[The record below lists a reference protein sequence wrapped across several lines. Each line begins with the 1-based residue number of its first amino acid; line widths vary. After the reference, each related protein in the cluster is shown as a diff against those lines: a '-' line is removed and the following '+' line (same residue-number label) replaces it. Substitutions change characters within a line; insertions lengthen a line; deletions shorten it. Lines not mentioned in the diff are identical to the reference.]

1 MNRIIFIIL
10 LLVNTLFS
18 NTLNEVDLKVLKDLN
33 IEPSFLSNRTLQNT
47 FDEYSSGYNIS
58 YYNNFIKKSSLNA
71 QIVKSEI
78 ENENRVLKATAYK
91 QQDIIGNS
99 ESIQK
104 SIKDHE
110 YTSDHI

>member
-58 YYNNFIKKSSLNA
+58 YYNNFIKKLYNKHDEKNLVYHRKW
-71 QIVKSEI
+71 I
-78 ENENRVLKATAYK
+78 
-91 QQDIIGNS
+91 
-99 ESIQK
+99 
-104 SIKDHE
+104 
-110 YTSDHI
+110 